1 MKNYKHLLL
10 TLFVIAS
17 FFALVYLITKYN
29 SNHNH
34 VLQEKQYIIDS
45 LSLELKYKDSIINN
59 LFEFIPLGSPL
70 KKIEISSAYGSRRN
84 PINRR
89 WQFHNGIDLKKV
101 ECDTVYSTG
110 GGEVIFSGWNG
121 GYGRC
126 VKVYHGNEYETM
138 YAHLRKFLIKKGEEI
153 SDKQPIGI
161 IGSSGRSTG
170 THLHY
175 EIIKN
180 GKNIN
185 PEKYIINNEF

>member
-110 GGEVIFSGWNG
+110 GGEVQAGMVVMAG
-121 GYGRC
+121 
-126 VKVYHGNEYETM
+126 V
-138 YAHLRKFLIKKGEEI
+138 
-153 SDKQPIGI
+153 
-161 IGSSGRSTG
+161 
-170 THLHY
+170 
-175 EIIKN
+175 
-180 GKNIN
+180 
-185 PEKYIINNEF
+185 